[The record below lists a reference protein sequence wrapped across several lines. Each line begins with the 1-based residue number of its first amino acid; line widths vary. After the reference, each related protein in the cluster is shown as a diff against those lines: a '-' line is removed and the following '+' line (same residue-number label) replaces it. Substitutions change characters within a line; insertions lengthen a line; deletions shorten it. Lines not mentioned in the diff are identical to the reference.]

1 MQKANFITVE
11 GVEGVGKTT
20 ALNYIKELLAQ
31 AQIDALFTREPGGTE
46 FAEAFRRLLL
56 LEKYEEEM
64 CGETEL
70 LLVFAARAQH
80 LARVIKPAIAA
91 GIWVVSDRFTDASY
105 AYQGA
110 GRGLSVARIAE
121 IETWVQGDFRP
132 DLTLLLDAPVE
143 IAMARA
149 NKRAA
154 LDRIEAETKDFFIRA
169 RAAYLAR
176 AEQEPKRFR
185 IVDASQD
192 LVTVQAQIKNYVDG
206 FIKGC

>member
-20 ALNYIKELLAQ
+20 ALNYVKELLAQ
-31 AQIDALFTREPGGTE
+31 AHIDALFTREPGGTE
-46 FAEAFRRLLL
+46 IAEAIRRLIL

-80 LARVIKPAIAA
+80 LATVIKPAIAA

-110 GRGLSVARIAE
+110 GRGISVARIAE

-154 LDRIEAETKDFFIRA
+154 LDRIEAETKDFFVRA

-176 AEQEPKRFR
+176 AEQEPERFR

-192 LVTVQAQIKNYVDG
+192 LLTVQAQIKNYVDG
-206 FIKGC
+206 FVKGC